1 MTESD
6 ALLAGVQ
13 AHMGELA
20 DRMGI
25 VVTHIDR
32 NELRADM
39 PVAGNRQPY
48 GLLHG
53 GANAVL
59 AETAGSIL
67 SAILAPE
74 GHPPVGIELS
84 CTHHRSAREGTV
96 HAVCMP
102 VSVGRTLA
110 TMSISITD
118 DEGRLCCTARLT
130 CLYRTPP
137 QPR

>member
-1 MTESD
+1 MTETN
-6 ALLAGVQ
+6 ALLEGVR
-13 AHMGELA
+13 ANMGELA
-20 DRMGI
+20 DTMGI

-32 NELRADM
+32 SELRAEM

-59 AETAGSIL
+59 AETAGSIM
-67 SAILAPE
+67 SAILAPD

-84 CTHHRSAREGTV
+84 CTHHRSARDGTV
-96 HAVCMP
+96 HAVCTP

-110 TMSISITD
+110 TMAVAIRD

-130 CLYRTPP
+130 CLYRA
-137 QPR
+137 PRSP